1 MGVEQYKELFV
12 AESEEHL
19 QIINNSVLS
28 LEKDPDNLA
37 ILNEIFRSAHTLKGM
52 SATMGFESLTRLTHK
67 MEDVLDIFR
76 SQKLPVTS
84 EVVDKLFSCLDILQM
99 LLEEIKTGENLN
111 LDIES
116 IILQLQSV
124 TPNLS
129 AVDLDMEVDKKRELL
144 ISKLEKEHLLSVIKN
159 KEIKIYKIDISLSK
173 DCQLKSVRA
182 FMVFNKLNSI
192 GEIIKSVP
200 TSEEL
205 ESNHFGLSFSLLFM
219 TNSLSKKIGQ
229 ILGQVMEVEKV
240 ELTQIKDIDQLNLEK
255 PQEAKVVDKVKVI
268 DKAKKIYSDSEPAQ
282 QKDLARQFGFK
293 KIQSIRVTTQRLDKL
308 MNFVGELVISKI
320 RLMQIAQTHHLQP
333 LNEILTNIDR
343 LTGDLQDEVMQA
355 RLIPMAQVFDRFPR
369 MVRDLARSEKKQI
382 NFDVSGGEI
391 ELDRTVLD
399 EIADPLV
406 HLLRNGVDHGIE
418 LPNVRKENNK
428 NPVGTIR
435 LSAYRERTFVLIEV
449 SDDGK
454 GIDPDTLRQVALKKG
469 FMTEDEIAKL
479 SDREMLNI
487 ITLPGFS
494 STAEI
499 TDTSGR
505 GVGMDVVRMKIEAL
519 GGSLVFDSEVGKGS
533 NFKLKLPLTVA
544 IIRAML
550 VEINKEIYATPIAS
564 IVETVKVSI
573 KRIKHIEKF
582 EVINLRDE
590 VLPLIRLEKILGVP
604 ARKEQTASEEI
615 SIVVVDNAGKKAGLV
630 VDRVVGQQEVVIKT
644 VGSLLKGIKGFS
656 GATILGDGSV
666 SLILDV
672 ASLVG

>member
-1 MGVEQYKELFV
+1 MGVEQYKDLFV

-28 LEKDPDNLA
+28 LEKDPANIT

-76 SQKLPVTS
+76 SQKIPVTT
-84 EVVDKLFSCLDILQM
+84 EIVDKLFSCLDILQM
-99 LLEEIKTGENLN
+99 LLEEIKTGEDLN

-124 TPNLS
+124 TPNIS
-129 AVDLDMEVDKKRELL
+129 AAGLDRAAAEKKELL
-144 ISKLEKEHLLSVIKN
+144 ITALEKEHLLNALKN
-159 KEIKIYKIDISLSK
+159 KDIRIYKINIFLSQ

-192 GEIIKSVP
+192 GEIIKAVP
-200 TSEEL
+200 SIEDL
-205 ESNHFGLSFSLLFM
+205 ESNHFGLSFCLLLM
-219 TNSLSKKIGQ
+219 TNSLAKKLEQ
-229 ILGQVMEVEKV
+229 ILYNVMEVEKV
-240 ELTQIKDIDQLNLEK
+240 SLTQIKDINDLPLEK
-255 PQEAKVVDKVKVI
+255 TEELKVKDNAQKVP
-268 DKAKKIYSDSEPAQ
+268 SDVDLSQ
-282 QKDLARQFGFK
+282 QKDLAKQFGFK
-293 KIQSIRVTTQRLDKL
+293 KIQSIRVSTQRLDKM

-320 RLMQIAQTHHLQP
+320 RLMQIAKTHQLKP
-333 LNEILTNIDR
+333 LSEILTNIDR
-343 LTGDLQDEVMQA
+343 LTSDLQDEVMQA

-406 HLLRNGVDHGIE
+406 HLLRNSVDHGIE

-428 NPVGTIR
+428 NPVGTIK

-454 GIDPDTLRQVALKKG
+454 GIDPETIRVVALNKG
-469 FMTEDEIAKL
+469 FMTDDELAKL
-479 SDREMLNI
+479 NDRDILNL
-487 ITLPGFS
+487 ITMPGFS
-494 STAEI
+494 STSEI

-505 GVGMDVVRMKIEAL
+505 GVGMDVVKMKIEAL
-519 GGSLVFDSEVGKGS
+519 GGSLVFDSELGKGS

-550 VEINKEIYATPIAS
+550 VEINKEIYATPIGS
-564 IVETVKVSI
+564 IVEAVKVSK

-590 VLPLIRLEKILGVP
+590 VLPLVRLEKILGVP
-604 ARKEQTASEEI
+604 ARAEEIPREEI

-666 SLILDV
+666 ALILDV

>member
-19 QIINNSVLS
+19 QIINNSVLT
-28 LEKDPDNLA
+28 LEKDPQNLA

-52 SATMGFESLTRLTHK
+52 SATMGFESLTRITHK

-76 SQKLPVTS
+76 TEKLPVTS

-99 LLEEIKTGENLN
+99 LLEEIKTGKDLN

-124 TPNLS
+124 IPTISSQDFNVE
-129 AVDLDMEVDKKRELL
+129 AEEKKE
-144 ISKLEKEHLLSVIKN
+144 IQITELEKEHLSNVIKN
-159 KEIKIYKIDISLSK
+159 KDIKIYKINVYLSK

-182 FMVFNKLNSI
+182 FMVFNKLNSV
-192 GEIIKSVP
+192 GEVIKSAP
-200 TSEEL
+200 SSDALEL
-205 ESNHFGLSFSLLFM
+205 SQFGLFFSLLFM
-219 TNSLSKKIGQ
+219 TKARVKNIEETLNK
-229 ILGQVMEVEKV
+229 VMEVDKV
-240 ELTQIKDIDQLNLEK
+240 EISQIKDISELIIEK
-255 PQEAKVVDKVKVI
+255 KQEKKSAEIVKKPVSDDDSLKKKEVVTQI
-268 DKAKKIYSDSEPAQ
+268 
-282 QKDLARQFGFK
+282 GFK
-293 KIQSIRVTTQRLDKL
+293 KIQSIRVSTQRLDKL

-320 RLMQIAQTHHLQP
+320 RLMQIAQTHQLQP
-333 LNEILTNIDR
+333 LSEILTNIDR
-343 LTGDLQDEVMQA
+343 LTSDLQDEVMQA

-382 NFDVSGGEI
+382 NLDVSGGEI

-399 EIADPLV
+399 GIADPLV
-406 HLLRNGVDHGIE
+406 HLLRNSVDHGIE
-418 LPNVRKENNK
+418 LPKVRKENNK
-428 NPVGTIR
+428 NPVGTIK
-435 LSAYRERTFVLIEV
+435 LSARRERTFVLIEV

-454 GIDPDTLRQVALKKG
+454 GIDADTLREVAMKKG
-469 FMTEDEIAKL
+469 FMTEEEIVKL
-479 SDREMLNI
+479 SDRDMLSI
-487 ITLPGFS
+487 ITRPGFS
-494 STAEI
+494 STAQI

-505 GVGMDVVRMKIEAL
+505 GVGMDVVKMKIESL
-519 GGSLVFDSEVGKGS
+519 GGSLVFDSERGKGS

-550 VEINKEIYATPIAS
+550 VEINKEIYATPISS
-564 IVETVKVSI
+564 IVETVKVSK

-604 ARKEQTASEEI
+604 AREQEIVSDEI
-615 SIVVVDNAGKKAGLV
+615 SIVVVDNCGKKAGLV

-644 VGSLLKGIKGFS
+644 VGALLKGIKGFA
-656 GATILGDGSV
+656 GATILGDGNV
-666 SLILDV
+666 ALILDV
-672 ASLVG
+672 GTLVV

>member
-28 LEKDPDNLA
+28 LEKNPEDIT

-76 SQKLPVTS
+76 TQKLPVTS

-111 LDIES
+111 LDVES

-124 TPNLS
+124 TPNIS
-129 AVDLDMEVDKKRELL
+129 AVNLEREGGKKWELL
-144 ISKLEKEHLLSVIKN
+144 ITELEKEHLLDVMKD
-159 KEIKIYKIDISLSK
+159 KEIKIYKIDITLSK

-192 GEIIKSVP
+192 GEIIKSAP
-200 TSEEL
+200 SSEDL
-205 ESNHFGLSFSLLFM
+205 ESNHFGLFFSLLFM
-219 TNSLSKKIGQ
+219 TNSLSKNIGQ
-229 ILGQVMEVEKV
+229 ILGKVMEVEKV
-240 ELTQIKDIDQLNLEK
+240 ELTQIKDVKELNLDK
-255 PQEAKVVDKVKVI
+255 AQEVKVI
-268 DKAKKIYSDSEPAQ
+268 DKLKKVYADAEPAQ
-282 QKDLARQFGFK
+282 SKDLARQFGFK

-320 RLMQIAQTHHLQP
+320 RLMQIAQTHQLQP

-369 MVRDLARSEKKQI
+369 MVRDLARSEKKQV

-406 HLLRNGVDHGIE
+406 HLLRNAVDHGIE

-454 GIDPDTLRQVALKKG
+454 GMDPATLRKVALEKG
-469 FMTEDEIAKL
+469 FMTEEELAKL
-479 SDREMLNI
+479 SDRDILNI

-494 STAEI
+494 STSEI

-505 GVGMDVVRMKIEAL
+505 GVGMDVVRTKIESL
-519 GGSLVFDSEVGKGS
+519 GGSLVFDSELGKGS
-533 NFKLKLPLTVA
+533 IFKLKLPLTVA

-564 IVETVKVSI
+564 IVETVKVSV

-604 ARKEQTASEEI
+604 ACKKEKVSEEI
-615 SIVVVDNAGKKAGLV
+615 SIVIVDNAGKKAGLV